1 MPCPIAKILC
11 ATNTPTRK
19 QRELLQREALILD
32 TAQSM
37 IHEHGYAYLTMD
49 RVAEAV
55 EYSKGTIYNHFSS
68 KEDLVCSLCSRSVT
82 NLIDIFKRAAVYKG
96 TTRERFSAIGIGY
109 SLYHQLHPMDA
120 QNIQIVKINA
130 VREKVSEI
138 KLREMESVEQE
149 AARIAMSIVHEAV
162 DCGDLPKEVAD
173 VADSIVFGCWSMHY
187 GALLLD
193 QSDIP
198 LTDLGF
204 SPRVQLLWLNTQ
216 KFLDGFGWLPLS
228 SEINIELRS
237 DKNNL
242 SNTDALFKKLTSDLF
257 KDEITALNNRR
268 KNNG

>member
-1 MPCPIAKILC
+1 MLHKAIK
-11 ATNTPTRK
+11 PTRK
-19 QRELLQREALILD
+19 QRELLQREELILNA
-32 TAQSM
+32 AQSM

-82 NLIDIFKRAAVYKG
+82 NLIDIFKRAIEYNG

-130 VREKVSEI
+130 VREKVSDD
-138 KLREMESVEQE
+138 KLKEMETAEQE
-149 AARIAMSIVHEAV
+149 ITKIAMSVVHDAI
-162 DCGDLPKEVAD
+162 DCGDLPKDLAGI
-173 VADSIVFGCWSMHY
+173 ANNIVFGCWSMHY

-193 QSDIP
+193 RSDIP

-204 SPRVQLLWLNTQ
+204 DPTVQLLWLNTQ

-228 SEINIELRS
+228 S
-237 DKNNL
+237 DNN
-242 SNTDALFKKLTSDLF
+242 NQADTDAMFKKLTSDLF
-257 KDEITALNNRR
+257 ADEINALKKRR
-268 KNNG
+268 MQNG